1 MNMRSKIKSILQ
13 TQPRMF
19 AIARRTELYTSAL
32 FRRVHDEEYH
42 AIRPFCDARVIAD
55 VGANLGQSIAS
66 LARIFPAA
74 RFQAFEPNPVCEST
88 IRTVAALARVDA
100 KVHVCGLASEAA
112 RLDFYLPV
120 VNATP
125 LLQEGSFDPTV
136 FDHPVTIARIGAP
149 FTLEVSEIA
158 VRRLD
163 DFPDNYDVVKID
175 AQGFELP
182 VLKGAVDTL
191 RQHKPLVFVENGPDT
206 AAVESYLKGFSYR
219 NATPAGMVL
228 NSIFI
233 GN

>member
-1 MNMRSKIKSILQ
+1 MH
-13 TQPRMF
+13 PRMF
-19 AIARRTELYTSAL
+19 AIAARTEVYTSAL
-32 FRRVHDEEYH
+32 FRRVHDAEYY
-42 AIRPFCDARVIAD
+42 AIRGFCNARVIAD

-74 RFQAFEPNPVCEST
+74 RFQAFEPNPVCERT

-100 KVHVCGLASEAA
+100 KVHVCGLAGEAA

-120 VNATP
+120 INETP

-136 FDHPVTIARIGAP
+136 FDNPVTIARIGAP
-149 FTLEVSEIA
+149 FTLDVFEIA

-163 DFPDNYDVVKID
+163 DFPDKYDVVKID

-182 VLKGAVDTL
+182 VLKGAVEIL
-191 RQHKPLVFVENGPDT
+191 KEYSPLVFVENGPDT
-206 AAVESYLKGFSYR
+206 AAVGAYLKGFSYR
-219 NATPAGMVL
+219 NVTPAGMVL

-233 GN
+233 CD